1 MDDDADA
8 KMIQTAPPPDN
19 LKRPPLPGRT
29 RITWLNTVQRDQRAY
44 NLTLNEAVD
53 LARTIR
59 CAGWCL
65 LHMALRS
72 PSGAYHKRRRRTIY
86 DFVWP
91 QWVRMY
97 PRKMRSCHR
106 RARHH
111 TQGLPS
117 ASQLHVS
124 GVRNNRC
131 LAEQTDKLTS
141 PACNDFTGQEP
152 SRVRTIISR
161 MDKYHQLS

>member
-1 MDDDADA
+1 MTQMPRWFKRLPHQITGRDHRYQGVLVSRGWTPSSAIREPTTSHWTKQSTWPEPSAVQADVYY
-8 KMIQTAPPPDN
+8 IW
-19 LKRPPLPGRT
+19 R
-29 RITWLNTVQRDQRAY
+29 Y
-44 NLTLNEAVD
+44 AV
-53 LARTIR
+53 LVVHTIKEEEEQ
-59 CAGWCL
+59 
-65 LHMALRS
+65 S
-72 PSGAYHKRRRRTIY
+72 IY

-91 QWVRMY
+91 QWVRMH

-124 GVRNNRC
+124 GVRINRC

>member
-19 LKRPPLPGRT
+19 WKRPPLPGRT

-53 LARTIR
+53 LARTVR
-59 CAGWCL
+59 CAGWWRYAVL
-65 LHMALRS
+65 VVH
-72 PSGAYHKRRRRTIY
+72 TIKEEEQY
-86 DFVWP
+86 MTSCDHS
-91 QWVRMY
+91 WVRMY

-124 GVRNNRC
+124 GVRINMC

-141 PACNDFTGQEP
+141 PPCNDFTGQEP